1 VAYFYAAAAPRS
13 RGALWPIFTPALID
27 ALEKAFVWV
36 MRDFPTFDEARLAD
50 FAEALA
56 TSMQARGSGISS
68 PKQFAYPALRGKVLD
83 SLRKGSAKEQ
93 TSGISRDL
101 ERIGGSSSAF
111 QGSLDRKI
119 LLDQI
124 QNALSTRDRDI
135 LLLIRQHK
143 SAQEIATELQT
154 SYPTARKAIQRV
166 NERIQA
172 LANTSRKG
180 KDKGDQKAVDHRG
193 LAVE

>member
-1 VAYFYAAAAPRS
+1 MTRQPKLHLVDAE
-13 RGALWPIFTPALID
+13 GAHVSPIIRD

>member
-1 VAYFYAAAAPRS
+1 
-13 RGALWPIFTPALID
+13 
-27 ALEKAFVWV
+27 
-36 MRDFPTFDEARLAD
+36 MQDFPNFDEARLAD

-56 TSMQARGSGISS
+56 MSMQARGSGISS

-93 TSGISRDL
+93 TFGNSRDL

-111 QGSLDRKI
+111 RGNSVDRKI

-124 QNALSTRDRDI
+124 QDALSTRDRDI

-143 SAQEIATELQT
+143 SALEIAAELQIG
-154 SYPTARKAIQRV
+154 YPTARKAIQRV

-172 LANTSRKG
+172 IVNTSPKG
-180 KDKGDQKAVDHRG
+180 KDKGDQNAVDQRG